1 MVASKRDGTG
11 LEDVAQA
18 PARTGTSHPAS
29 ALAARRRMRVMPY
42 LVCLGDQANELSFAL
57 LRVTF
62 VSPLPS
68 AFMT

>member
-1 MVASKRDGTG
+1 M
-11 LEDVAQA
+11 L
-18 PARTGTSHPAS
+18 
-29 ALAARRRMRVMPY
+29 Y

-68 AFMT
+68 TFMTYTS